1 MSLDSFFR
9 ILPNDA
15 PSKKRKTGDN
25 TSLDRPSPD
34 DIQMLLDHPNANS
47 QPTLNVNKSLS
58 TFLPNFRFPQ
68 LHFLGERVEAK
79 WVHDDDYYGLFFN
92 ATVTKLHEDGYVD
105 VLFTDDNRVRERVP
119 PSDLKKLTGE
129 QQLSAISPPTQS
141 VNSKKDRTRKTKYA
155 SLATVKTENVRREV
169 LNPARFIKEFPNEG
183 FVLEP
188 RLNSMYF
195 C

>member
-1 MSLDSFFR
+1 
-9 ILPNDA
+9 
-15 PSKKRKTGDN
+15 
-25 TSLDRPSPD
+25 LDRPSPD

-105 VLFTDDNRVRERVP
+105 VLFTDDKRTAIERY
-119 PSDLKKLTGE
+119 LTADSICE
-129 QQLSAISPPTQS
+129 QQERPNQEDQVRISG
-141 VNSKKDRTRKTKYA
+141 DR
-155 SLATVKTENVRREV
+155 ED
-169 LNPARFIKEFPNEG
+169 
-183 FVLEP
+183 
-188 RLNSMYF
+188 
-195 C
+195 